1 MNKQSPVNS
10 VMERDENPSS
20 PAPLTKGEEMLIIIT
35 CARCL
40 SKDTEMVD
48 HEHQIYRC
56 RNCGEWFERPSG

>member
-1 MNKQSPVNS
+1 
-10 VMERDENPSS
+10 
-20 PAPLTKGEEMLIIIT
+20 MLIIIT